1 MTAAKNKLRLDEA
14 MPLVERC
21 AYAGLREIFDKHARE
36 HGFLVEDMLISRMPG
51 AGPARRALVAKLQE
65 EHGLRVRLIA
75 WTTGFTMGYVKSV
88 LSRERRRRGLPAG
101 TPKLSDREIQKR
113 WNEIMGRPA
122 PKAHKPVAPP
132 KAAKKDNVVRVAEW
146 EGLQRALGGEAAPR
160 KRRRAASVS
169 PIEQAVRGVVSPVS
183 LLGDDPE
190 PTEEDA

>member
-1 MTAAKNKLRLDEA
+1 
-14 MPLVERC
+14 
-21 AYAGLREIFDKHARE
+21 
-36 HGFLVEDMLISRMPG
+36 MLISRMPG

-132 KAAKKDNVVRVAEW
+132 KAAKKDNVVHVAEW

-169 PIEQAVRGVVSPVS
+169 PIDGALRESPRAPS
-183 LLGDDPE
+183 LLGDDDPD
-190 PTEEDA
+190 PTEE